1 MGAETARTEP
11 WSAPPKSRPPMS
23 HRKSDLGIPCTRKIC
38 QSSARCAVPEC
49 RGISHADATFREA
62 LWDRFFTAA
71 PRPRTPSE
79 LLYSDRRLRS
89 KSSPAATILLLAGHD
104 AQPGQEHPRDADHAV
119 LALALFLVLA
129 RDHFVAPGHRLA
141 DVAEADLREFAQ
153 DLLNLD
159 LGALGP
165 AAQDFRTS
173 CRDLSILP

>member
-1 MGAETARTEP
+1 M
-11 WSAPPKSRPPMS
+11 
-23 HRKSDLGIPCTRKIC
+23 
-38 QSSARCAVPEC
+38 
-49 RGISHADATFREA
+49 
-62 LWDRFFTAA
+62 
-71 PRPRTPSE
+71 
-79 LLYSDRRLRS
+79 RS
-89 KSSPAATILLLAGHD
+89 KRWWVFWALRNLGNRRGDVGVHLLAGHD
-104 AQPGQEHPRDADHAV
+104 AHPGQEHPRDADHAV